1 MIPRCRLVVPA
12 NNQSNVKSEADYVPL
27 SQHYD
32 EKQEGM
38 TAAFDGNPPQL
49 HAEEEHKSGT
59 TTERMIFFNV
69 NLILAIAAA
78 SAATPCSKTME
89 YSIRA
94 SYKLSF
100 TGFKPIINR

>member
-49 HAEEEHKSGT
+49 HAKEEHDQKNDFS
-59 TTERMIFFNV
+59 NA
-69 NLILAIAAA
+69 NNN
-78 SAATPCSKTME
+78 SC
-89 YSIRA
+89 
-94 SYKLSF
+94 
-100 TGFKPIINR
+100 